1 MIAEIFIKELISH
14 KDNRGFFR
22 EIWRFN
28 EQKEFDPKKAQISH
42 SQVKEGVIKGWH
54 GHVNQGQLNYV
65 VSGMI
70 RVALYDNRNNS
81 STYKTL
87 LKFDIKADKPK
98 VYYFPPGVLHGY
110 KCLSGPMN
118 IIYVTSGAY
127 DVEDEIRV
135 DFEKIDSGLNWEI

>member
-1 MIAEIFIKELISH
+1 
-14 KDNRGFFR
+14 
-22 EIWRFN
+22 
-28 EQKEFDPKKAQISH
+28 
-42 SQVKEGVIKGWH
+42 
-54 GHVNQGQLNYV
+54 
-65 VSGMI
+65 MI